1 MTDPLP
7 STLLLYDGSCG
18 FCARSVQFVLRHER
32 GGVGAHRTLRFA
44 PLQGTRGR
52 ELLGRHPDLQRIDS
66 LIWYE
71 PASAG
76 RSERLLV
83 RSSAVMAVASYLG
96 SMWRLLAVVARI
108 IPRPLRDAA
117 YDWVARH
124 RHQIAAEA
132 CLVPTPEQRVRFVD

>member
-1 MTDPLP
+1 MTDPGA
-7 STLLLYDGSCG
+7 LLLYDGSCG
-18 FCARSVQFVLRHER
+18 FCARSVQFVLGHE
-32 GGVGAHRTLRFA
+32 GARRTLRFA
-44 PLQGTRGR
+44 PLQGTRGT
-52 ELLGRHPDLQRIDS
+52 ELLRRHPGLQRIDS

-83 RSSAVMAVASYLG
+83 RSSAVIAVAAYLG
-96 SMWRLLAVVARI
+96 SVWRLLAVVARI
-108 IPRPLRDAA
+108 IPRPVRDAA

-124 RHQIAAEA
+124 RHQLAAES

>member
-76 RSERLLV
+76 RSERLL
-83 RSSAVMAVASYLG
+83 
-96 SMWRLLAVVARI
+96 AVVARI